1 MRVWND
7 PLLPP
12 SVSRDRSRSCAL
24 FTVAPFG
31 MVTFWNL
38 SQNETSSS
46 CRNRP
51 GSSLKNPPSS
61 ETSPSS
67 GPVAM
72 GRSRSTSVANG
83 RPRLLG
89 GHWQRHRHLG
99 DVDLLAF
106 VDVGGVQ
113 D

>member
-12 SVSRDRSRSCAL
+12 AVSRDWSRSCAL

-38 SQNETSSS
+38 SQNETASS
-46 CRNRP
+46 CSHRP
-51 GSSLKNPPSS
+51 GSSLLNPPSPGAT
-61 ETSPSS
+61 EPSS

-89 GHWQRHRHLG
+89 GHWQRHRQLG
-99 DVDLLAF
+99 DVDPLAF
-106 VDVGGVQ
+106 VD
-113 D
+113 